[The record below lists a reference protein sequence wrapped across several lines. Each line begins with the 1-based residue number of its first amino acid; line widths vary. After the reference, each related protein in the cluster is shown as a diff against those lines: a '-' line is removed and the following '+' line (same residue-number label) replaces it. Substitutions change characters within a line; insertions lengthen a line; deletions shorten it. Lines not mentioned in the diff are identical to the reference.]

1 MSCYAKNLPQMLE
14 KKLFIMPPFI
24 ILVTHLKSNNKVLP
38 EG

>member
-1 MSCYAKNLPQMLE
+1 MYCYAKNLPQMLE
-14 KKLFIMPPFI
+14 NLFIMPPFI